1 MQVLLAALLAT
12 AVALGVPAPAT
23 AAPAWS
29 DHPRTLH
36 VAAHP
41 ARPGDGSMARPYA
54 RISQAVAEAMPG
66 DTVLVGPGRYAEEVR
81 TARPGRPGAPIRI
94 LGRPGA
100 HLVGPRGLSR
110 GRLVQVLHDH
120 VTLQS
125 LELSHANILVWVQG
139 ARGVRLLRSRLHDA
153 GGECVRLKGF
163 AQANEVA
170 HNVITRCGRARFS
183 LARGVKNGEAIYI
196 GTAPEQAGGRPDGSN
211 GNRVHH
217 NRIAATAE
225 CVDVKEA
232 SRGSLVERNRCSG
245 SKDPDGAG
253 FSSRGDHTTFRY
265 NLSTGHAGAGIRLGG
280 DRPTQG
286 VRNNVVGNT
295 LTDNAGY
302 GLKVMRR
309 PQGRIAG
316 NTFARNRRGR
326 TNQRA

>member
-1 MQVLLAALLAT
+1 MQVLLAALTAA
-12 AVALGVPAPAT
+12 AVALGVTAPAV
-23 AAPAWS
+23 AGAPWS

-36 VAAHP
+36 VAAN
-41 ARPGDGSMARPYA
+41 AAAPGDGSVASPYP
-54 RISQAVAEAMPG
+54 RIAQAVAVALPG

-81 TARPGRPGAPIRI
+81 TVRPGRAGAPIRI

-100 HLVGPRGLSR
+100 HLVGPRGLHR

-139 ARGVRLLRSRLHDA
+139 ARGVHLLGSRLHDA

-170 HNVITRCGRARFS
+170 HNLIARCGRARFS
-183 LARGVKNGEAIYI
+183 LARGAKNGEAVYI
-196 GTAPEQAGGRPDGSN
+196 GTAPEQAGGWPDRSD

-217 NRIAATAE
+217 NRVAATAE

-232 SRGSLVERNRCSG
+232 SRGNLVERNRCSG

-253 FSSRGDHTTFRY
+253 FSSRGDRNTFRY
-265 NLSTGHAGAGIRLGG
+265 NLSSRHAGAGIRLGG
-280 DRPTQG
+280 DRTTQG